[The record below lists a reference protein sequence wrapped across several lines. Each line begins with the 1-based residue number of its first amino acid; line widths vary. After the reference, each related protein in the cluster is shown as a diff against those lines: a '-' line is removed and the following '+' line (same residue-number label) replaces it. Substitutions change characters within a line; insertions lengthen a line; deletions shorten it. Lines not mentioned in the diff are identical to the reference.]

1 MNETRN
7 IPLELVDLMKIK
19 RELELSLDFPMPIIK
34 SGRLLP
40 SLGKVS
46 FLNKYPEEINHGKK
60 RRVAIF
66 IGCLANYNY
75 TNIGDSLIEILKEL
89 KIDAFIPKEQICCS
103 APAYLYRR
111 FLYSRDPIQKEY

>member
-1 MNETRN
+1 
-7 IPLELVDLMKIK
+7 
-19 RELELSLDFPMPIIK
+19 MPIIK

-40 SLGKVS
+40 SLSKIS
-46 FLNKYPEEINHGKK
+46 FLNRYPEEINHGKK

-89 KIDAFIPKEQICCS
+89 KIDCLYPKRADVWFGTCLFTGDSI
-103 APAYLYRR
+103 RR
-111 FLYSRDPIQKEY
+111 DLFKDMSIGVMMSKDISRGMDADKCGNI